1 MVSRPQSPLK
11 RFKNI
16 NTYGNGCNVSFSP
29 DGKLMALAIPA
40 DLQTDGTSLLNIY
53 DVFDSTL
60 KPL

>member
-1 MVSRPQSPLK
+1 
-11 RFKNI
+11 
-16 NTYGNGCNVSFSP
+16 
-29 DGKLMALAIPA
+29 MALAIPA